1 MLLIILIYFLF
12 SHGNLVAILPIIGVI
27 AISIQRMLPAVAR
40 ISLALGNVRQYH
52 ANVLVFR
59 KAVDKLPE
67 YDNLLEMRQ
76 HAQRNI
82 KFERELRLENVT
94 YQYPQ
99 AKKEMLK
106 DIMLTVPKNT
116 FLGIVGPSGAVKST
130 FLDIILLDFCPL
142 KVLLFTATMWTLH
155 QA

>member
-67 YDNLLEMRQ
+67 YDNHFGNE
-76 HAQRNI
+76 
-82 KFERELRLENVT
+82 T
-94 YQYPQ
+94 TCTTQY
-99 AKKEMLK
+99 
-106 DIMLTVPKNT
+106 
-116 FLGIVGPSGAVKST
+116 
-130 FLDIILLDFCPL
+130 
-142 KVLLFTATMWTLH
+142 
-155 QA
+155 